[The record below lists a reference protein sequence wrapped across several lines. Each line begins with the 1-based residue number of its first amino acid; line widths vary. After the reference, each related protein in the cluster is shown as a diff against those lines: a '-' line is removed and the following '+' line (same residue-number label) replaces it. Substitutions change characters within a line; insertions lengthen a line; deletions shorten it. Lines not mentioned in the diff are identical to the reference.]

1 MSLSSV
7 YDSKGIA
14 FEYPT
19 CYLNNKEYAKI
30 ISEINN
36 NYELYKDERYSI
48 HYSLGIDDRY
58 YVYFFENHGF
68 NDYNIYERY
77 EMI

>member
-14 FEYPT
+14 FEYPA